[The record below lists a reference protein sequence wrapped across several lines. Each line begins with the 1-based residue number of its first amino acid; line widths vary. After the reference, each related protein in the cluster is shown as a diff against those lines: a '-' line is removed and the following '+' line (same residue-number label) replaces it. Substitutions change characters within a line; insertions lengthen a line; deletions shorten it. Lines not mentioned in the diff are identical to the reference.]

1 MYDAAILRA
10 ASLRALAALS
20 LGALAMQ
27 PLCATATDDPDIPPL
42 RDLPDFD
49 SEWTD
54 ENVADLPMPEKN
66 PQTVKCIKRGIAL
79 QRQLLQIMLSIKD
92 KTTADTAAKAI
103 TALTTELRRW
113 GMEMEHL
120 PQEDAMII
128 DEYRRDHLGEIKL
141 LSDTIR
147 KEGERLATYG
157 YFGSD
162 DLKNELKEMVK
173 NTR

>member
-1 MYDAAILRA
+1 MYDVAILRA
-10 ASLRALAALS
+10 VPLRQITVLCVAALAL
-20 LGALAMQ
+20 Q
-27 PLCATATDDPDIPPL
+27 PWCATAAEDPDIPPL

-49 SEWTD
+49 SEWTG
-54 ENVADLPMPEKN
+54 EEVADLPLPEKN
-66 PQTVKCIKRGIAL
+66 PQTVKLIKRGIAL
-79 QRQLLQIMLSIKD
+79 QRQLLQILLGIKD
-92 KTTADTAAKAI
+92 KATADTASKSI
-103 TALTTELRRW
+103 TTLTTELRRW

-128 DEYRRDHLGEIKL
+128 DEYRREHMGEIKL
-141 LSDTIR
+141 LTDTIR
-147 KEGERLATYG
+147 KEGERLATYS

>member
-10 ASLRALAALS
+10 ASLRRLAALS
-20 LGALAMQ
+20 IGALTMQ
-27 PLCATATDDPDIPPL
+27 PLCTTAAEDPDIPPL
-42 RDLPDFD
+42 RDLPDLD

-54 ENVADLPMPEKN
+54 EEIADIPMPEKN
-66 PQTVKCIKRGIAL
+66 PQTVKLIKRGIAL
-79 QRQLLQIMLSIKD
+79 QRQLLHILLSIKD
-92 KTTADTAAKAI
+92 KTSADTAAKAI
-103 TALTTELRRW
+103 AALTTELRRW

-120 PQEDAMII
+120 PQEDSIII
-128 DEYRRDHLGEIKL
+128 DEYRREHMGEIKL

-147 KEGERLATYG
+147 KEGERLSTYS

-162 DLKNELKEMVK
+162 ELKNELKEMVK